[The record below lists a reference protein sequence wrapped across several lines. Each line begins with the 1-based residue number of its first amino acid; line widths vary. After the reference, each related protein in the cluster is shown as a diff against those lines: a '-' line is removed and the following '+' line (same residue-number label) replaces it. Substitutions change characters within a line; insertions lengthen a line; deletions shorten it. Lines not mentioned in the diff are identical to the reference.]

1 MDNKYTSD
9 YFEDGI
15 KKNLSGY
22 ENYRYI
28 PMRTIPEA
36 RTIIDRIPFNTAM
49 DFGAAKGFL
58 VHALNLLGKYTYGYD
73 ISEWAVSNCMPQV
86 KDKMKLISD
95 VSEIDVADMQD
106 LVIAKDVLE
115 HLPEE
120 EIRRVLSRF
129 AAHCHTLFVVVPLG
143 ENGHYRIPFYDRD
156 VTHIIRENEEWWINI
171 IKDCGFKIKSFD
183 YEFGAIKSRWDAEE
197 YKYGNAFIVATTARN
212 KTVK

>member
-1 MDNKYTSD
+1 MDHKYNID
-9 YFEDGI
+9 YYEDGI

-73 ISEWAVSNCMPQV
+73 ISEYAVSNCMPQV
-86 KDKMKLISD
+86 KDKMKLIRD

-156 VTHIIRENEEWWINI
+156 VTHVIRENEEWWINI
-171 IKDCGFKIKSFD
+171 IKDCRFNIKSFD
-183 YEFGAIKSRWDAEE
+183 YEFGNIKSRWYAEE

-212 KTVK
+212 RTK